1 MHHLTGVIIGSG
13 WQSAPNVSEEFRK
26 IAIGSLSYEDL
37 PEVSDYNDV
46 YLSKKCNRYLC
57 S

>member
-46 YLSKKCNRYLC
+46 YLSKKCSRYLC